1 MPEAWV
7 QSRSGEDALEEE
19 MATHSSIPAWKIPQI
34 EETGRLPSLGSQT
47 DMTKHTHTHTHTHTH
62 DNQESEI
69 SSYMNLGSSSNL
81 LFHQYNGKL
90 IIPIP

>member
-1 MPEAWV
+1 
-7 QSRSGEDALEEE
+7 

-34 EETGRLPSLGSQT
+34 EETGGLPSLGSQT
-47 DMTKHTHTHTHTHTH
+47 DMTKHTHTH